1 MPPRCSQAKE
11 HPYPRRQRN
20 WCVAPER
27 SPAFVVSTAAR
38 RFARPHPAR
47 RSGPRRM
54 RSVTSRSL
62 TALDIA
68 RAFGGRDAVGALGKP
83 TEAGADLQ
91 GGSLNVSLFRSM
103 PVLE

>member
-1 MPPRCSQAKE
+1 
-11 HPYPRRQRN
+11 
-20 WCVAPER
+20 
-27 SPAFVVSTAAR
+27 
-38 RFARPHPAR
+38 
-47 RSGPRRM
+47 M